1 MRPPPGRSTA
11 TGTNGAWA
19 TTRPGSP
26 QPAFDYRPPAENE
39 RRNRAARR
47 SRTTG
52 VRLPPPSRKRTPE
65 RRRTAPGATGVRL
78 PPPSR
83 KRTPERRRTAP
94 GATGVRLP
102 PPGRKR
108 TPERRRTAP
117 GATGVRLPPPS
128 GKGTPVRKGRRQRG
142 SRPGGEVGGGPEAGE
157 GPFDIAGGVGGEA
170 LPGGGR
176 PHGDDVEHAVG
187 TDGPQGGVERCP
199 GGGQMPREE
208 HERRRPRRPQDV
220 GPAQRPPQD
229 VGPGQAAPQRRE
241 APGDVEV

>member
-78 PPPSR
+78 PPPS
-83 KRTPERRRTAP
+83 
-94 GATGVRLP
+94 
-102 PPGRKR
+102 
-108 TPERRRTAP
+108 
-117 GATGVRLPPPS
+117 

-170 LPGGGR
+170 LPGGG
-176 PHGDDVEHAVG
+176 
-187 TDGPQGGVERCP
+187 
-199 GGGQMPREE
+199 
-208 HERRRPRRPQDV
+208 
-220 GPAQRPPQD
+220 
-229 VGPGQAAPQRRE
+229 
-241 APGDVEV
+241 